1 MQVWFEILISMQVWF
16 DILKSTKFSTEAQGH
31 VSELNV

>member
-31 VSELNV
+31 VSKLNV